1 MNYECELTDGTHLTL
16 QNVAGR
22 TSVLLQSARG
32 ASSQC
37 VDFTTGAWSG
47 KPRAREGALGCVVR
61 LETANGP
68 KFLHL
73 AGNALSAVE
82 LAPALDSAREIP
94 LRETESGLAA
104 SVIPTNAPVMA

>member
-1 MNYECELTDGTHLTL
+1 MNYECELTDGTHLIL

-22 TSVLLQSARG
+22 TSVHLERADE
-32 ASSQC
+32 AWSQC

-47 KPRAREGALGCVVR
+47 KPRAREGGRGCVVR
-61 LETANGP
+61 LETTNGP

-82 LAPALDSAREIP
+82 LAPALDSAREVP
-94 LRETESGLAA
+94 LREMDSALR
-104 SVIPTNAPVMA
+104 